1 MDRIIKI
8 TVGLFFVILV
18 IFVGVTT
25 YNFHVEQAYRSTLSS
40 TYSYTCTLSTDSPLT
55 NVTFFLP
62 IPADPTGNSMVIERL
77 SAQQI
82 PGIPETWRTELYE
95 TGKGTFVK
103 VTAAEILPPPETTK
117 KDPYSIMLSA
127 KIPTK
132 RLIDTR
138 DPVAKSPLFR
148 PVQDIKPAA
157 CRDGTTGAAGGQ
169 CFTYLTT
176 LYAKYDANPNAA
188 VTFRSELT
196 GKNTWTVFEPRTNEY
211 HTSVYLLM
219 FGEQKGWTPVAGY
232 LEAGIGAY
240 DAPAIDL

>member
-8 TVGLFFVILV
+8 TVGLFLIILV
-18 IFVGVTT
+18 IFAGVTA

-55 NVTFFLP
+55 NVTLFLP
-62 IPADPTGNSMVIERL
+62 VPADATGNSPVIERL

-82 PGIPETWRTELYE
+82 HGIPEIWRTELYE

-103 VTAAEILPPPETTK
+103 VTTPEIIPPPGTTT
-117 KDPYSIMLSA
+117 KDPYTITLSA
-127 KIPTK
+127 EIPTK
-132 RLIDTR
+132 RLIDTS

-148 PVQDIKPAA
+148 PVQDLKPAE
-157 CRDGTTGAAGGQ
+157 CRDGTTGASGGQ

-188 VTFRSELT
+188 VTFRSDLT
-196 GKNTWTVFEPRTNEY
+196 GKNAWTIFEPRTNEY
-211 HTSVYLLM
+211 RTSVYLLM
-219 FGEQKGWTPVAGY
+219 FGEQRGWTPVAGS
-232 LEAGIGAY
+232 LEQGIGAY
-240 DAPAIDL
+240 DAPVLNS